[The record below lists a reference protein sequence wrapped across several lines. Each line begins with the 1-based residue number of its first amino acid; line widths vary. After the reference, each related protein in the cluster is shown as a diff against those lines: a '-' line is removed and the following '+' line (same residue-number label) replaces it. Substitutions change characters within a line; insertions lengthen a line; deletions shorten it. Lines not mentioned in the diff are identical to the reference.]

1 MVYTMTKPCPI
12 CKQQLTKQKPTETV
26 VCICGQHVWQVSTAP
41 IVNALSYGR
50 DTRNHNKQE
59 CPKSSRITGILG
71 FLLRQPER
79 SQLASPGAFGHIEL
93 HGLPFLQALEA
104 ACLNSG
110 EMHKDIRSSSFNPV
124 SHVR

>member
-12 CKQQLTKQKPTETV
+12 CKQQLTKQKPTS
-26 VCICGQHVWQVSTAP
+26 GRVSTAP